1 MSGDAWNP
9 EQYDRFRDQ
18 RRQPFRDLL
27 ALLSPRPGMRVLDLG
42 CGTGEPTAELH
53 RSLSARETLGIDSS
67 PAMLEE
73 CRGLEGGGLHFAL
86 SDIANLTGRSE
97 WDVIF
102 SNAAL
107 HWVPDHR
114 ELLDRLSRALTSDGQ
129 LAVQVPA
136 NFEQPTHLAA
146 VEVAQQQPFRE
157 ALGGFTQPRWVLEPE
172 AYASLLFSLG
182 FREQTVRLQVYAHV
196 LDSREEVVEWVK
208 GTTLTPYQERLGPD
222 LFPGFL
228 AHYRE
233 RLFEQLS
240 DRRPFFFPFRRI
252 LFWAQR

>member
-9 EQYDRFRDQ
+9 KQYDRFRDQ

-27 ALLSPRPGMRVLDLG
+27 ALLKPRPALRVLDLG

-53 RSLSARETLGIDSS
+53 RALSARETLGLDSS
-67 PAMLEE
+67 PAMLEK
-73 CRGLEGGGLHFAL
+73 CRAFEGGGLRFAL
-86 SDIANLTGRSE
+86 ADIASVNGQAE
-97 WDVIF
+97 WDVLF

-107 HWVPDHR
+107 HWVPDHP
-114 ELLDRLSRALTSDGQ
+114 ELLGRLSRALTSDGQ

-136 NFEQPTHLAA
+136 DYEQPTHLAA
-146 VEVAQQQPFRE
+146 VEVAQEPRFRE
-157 ALGGFTQPRWVLEPE
+157 ALGGFTQPRWVLEPG
-172 AYASLLFSLG
+172 AYAALLFSLG

-208 GTTLTPYQERLGPD
+208 GTTLTPYEKRLGPD
-222 LFPGFL
+222 LFPDFL
-228 AHYRE
+228 ARYRE
-233 RLFEQLS
+233 RLFEQLL
-240 DRRPFFFPFRRI
+240 DQRPFFFPFRRI